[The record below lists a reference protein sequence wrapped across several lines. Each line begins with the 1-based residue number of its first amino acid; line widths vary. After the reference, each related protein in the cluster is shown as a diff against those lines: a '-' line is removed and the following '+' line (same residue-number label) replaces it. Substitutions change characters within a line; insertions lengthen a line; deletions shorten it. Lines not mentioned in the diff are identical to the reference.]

1 MCKYASFVLTKD
13 KTFWSNKTESHEEII
28 REFDLCETDST
39 KTRINILRVEC
50 SPDKCWGD
58 LSKWIYKVD
67 QDIRPEWF
75 EPQECEARTRKA
87 LKEKIGKKLLK
98 NFKLLDEFLTEI
110 NTTKWLKQHGKI
122 KKEWKYF
129 EGITWDASWDSAG
142 DAAWDAAW
150 DAAGDAAW
158 DAAWDAARGAVRA
171 AAWDAAGD
179 AARGAV
185 RAAAGD
191 AAGGSAW
198 DAALMARYV
207 ICTDL
212 KIDPKHI
219 KHVNDRWEVWKRGYA
234 LLCDING
241 VLYVYGVKK

>member
-13 KTFWSNKTESHEEII
+13 KVFWSNKTESHEEII

-129 EGITWDASWDSAG
+129 EGITWDAARGAAG
-142 DAAWDAAW
+142 DAARGAAGG
-150 DAAGDAAW
+150 AAGDAAW
-158 DAAWDAARGAVRA
+158 DAAWDAAR
-171 AAWDAAGD
+171 D
-179 AARGAV
+179 AAR
-185 RAAAGD
+185 D
-191 AAGGSAW
+191 AAW

>member
-13 KTFWSNKTESHEEII
+13 KVFWSNKTESHEEII

-129 EGITWDASWDSAG
+129 EGITWDA
-142 DAAWDAAW
+142 AW
-150 DAAGDAAW
+150 
-158 DAAWDAARGAVRA
+158 
-171 AAWDAAGD
+171 
-179 AARGAV
+179 
-185 RAAAGD
+185 AAAGD
-191 AAGGSAW
+191 AAGGAAW
-198 DAALMARYV
+198 DAARAARDAARDAALMARYV
-207 ICTDL
+207 ICADL
-212 KIDPKHI
+212 KIDSKHI

>member
-13 KTFWSNKTESHEEII
+13 KVFWSNKTESHEEII

-129 EGITWDASWDSAG
+129 EGITWDAAR
-142 DAAWDAAW
+142 AAA
-150 DAAGDAAW
+150 
-158 DAAWDAARGAVRA
+158 RA

-179 AARGAV
+179 A
-185 RAAAGD
+185 RAAAWD
-191 AAGGSAW
+191 AAWGAARAAAW